1 MPDALS
7 RCGAAQGLR
16 CSALCVA
23 QVVEQ
28 SIEQVNYYVRRM
40 TPKHVQQRTLLMS
53 EVCIMACP
61 DKPFRQWME
70 DVQVHLIDKGVRSL
84 SQILIHPP
92 PCAKMVSIAR
102 DHVAYLHALPFTRGR
117 TEPRR
122 AEPRRAEPSR
132 AAPSRAARDNET
144 IAQSGAEVN
153 VVTSGRS
160 GHGRSLCRSALRL

>member
-1 MPDALS
+1 MRCRGTARLKGCAAL
-7 RCGAAQGLR
+7 RFAF
-16 CSALCVA
+16 A

-84 SQILIHPP
+84 SQILIHP
-92 PCAKMVSIAR
+92 
-102 DHVAYLHALPFTRGR
+102 
-117 TEPRR
+117 R
-122 AEPRRAEPSR
+122 A
-132 AAPSRAARDNET
+132 T
-144 IAQSGAEVN
+144 
-153 VVTSGRS
+153 T
-160 GHGRSLCRSALRL
+160 

>member
-7 RCGAAQGLR
+7 RYGAAQGLR

-92 PCAKMVSIAR
+92 TVRKDGI
-102 DHVAYLHALPFTRGR
+102 Y
-117 TEPRR
+117 R
-122 AEPRRAEPSR
+122 A
-132 AAPSRAARDNET
+132 
-144 IAQSGAEVN
+144 
-153 VVTSGRS
+153 
-160 GHGRSLCRSALRL
+160 

>member
-122 AEPRRAEPSR
+122 A
-132 AAPSRAARDNET
+132 APSRAEPR
-144 IAQSGAEVN
+144 
-153 VVTSGRS
+153 RP
-160 GHGRSLCRSALRL
+160 R